1 METENDEGAEHT
13 ALKENRKIQWQRK
26 ELETLNVPKDIDS
39 FGNREMH
46 DCDVITKTEKNENLK
61 GIGG

>member
-1 METENDEGAEHT
+1 MEPENDEGPEHT

-39 FGNREMH
+39 FGDREMQ
-46 DCDVITKTEKNENLK
+46 DCDVITKTEKN
-61 GIGG
+61 